1 MLHLLQFILY
11 PIETVHALLEMVRKV
26 SEQRRYFGV
35 FEMLEFGDDVIALL
49 ARFHPVDKILQTI
62 AAQPEVI
69 NAFRKHPGEEKR
81 VVTNMLSHLAFTVE
95 RRRGA
100 KDRVGFREH
109 FADVGKRLFSGIADL
124 EQLLRLA
131 ELTQQVGNIVDDLG
145 IANAD
150 LFSIM

>member
-49 ARFHPVDKILQTI
+49 AGFHPIYKIFQTI

-109 FADVGKRLFSGIADL
+109 LADVGQGLLGSVADL
-124 EQLLRLA
+124 EHLLRFA
-131 ELTQQVGNIVDDLG
+131 ELTQQVGYVVNDLG

-150 LFSIM
+150 